1 MSRHILSSLSGVA
14 TKQNQS
20 TNLLSWLRLI
30 SKTSSGLYGINKM
43 PAICLEQQILRIKRY
58 VLTRLIEDRINILE
72 TFMSQRQHSKR
83 SSLLYK
89 FNLAMTGQILNTLDD
104 IWKVVAVVF
113 AHLLQIEFKIVLQE
127 LYVYLRTYT
136 RVIR

>member
-1 MSRHILSSLSGVA
+1 
-14 TKQNQS
+14 
-20 TNLLSWLRLI
+20 
-30 SKTSSGLYGINKM
+30 M